1 MGIEWG
7 LDSRVLSR
15 GIPTGEIGFFDAP
28 DHEVSENHGAG
39 VLFQLDREHGDDE
52 AKRLWLKLK
61 PKIPEFFSG
70 LDVKPSLLHGDLWS
84 GNAGQADGR
93 PGKA

>member
-1 MGIEWG
+1 MG
-7 LDSRVLSR
+7 V
-15 GIPTGEIGFFDAP
+15 
-28 DHEVSENHGAG
+28 G
-39 VLFQLDREHGDDE
+39 VLFQLDREGGDDE
-52 AKRLWLKLK
+52 AKRLWQKLK

-93 PGKA
+93 PGKNFALFSSHNCLRGLKRRTLAHQ